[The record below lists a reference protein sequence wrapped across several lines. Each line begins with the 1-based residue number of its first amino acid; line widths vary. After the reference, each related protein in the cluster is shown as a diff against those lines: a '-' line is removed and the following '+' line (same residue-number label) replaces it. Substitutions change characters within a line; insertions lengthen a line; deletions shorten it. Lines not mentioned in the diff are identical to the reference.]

1 MPEYSYIGKRIPRID
16 SRSRATGQVRFAG
29 DLIFPRMLVGKV
41 LRSPYPHARILHVD
55 ASRALKLPGVKTVI
69 TGRDTAGVKW
79 GVFPYTR
86 DMEML
91 QTEKVRYVGDEVAA
105 VAAVDEDTALEAL
118 SLIQVDYEVLP
129 AVFTIDQ
136 ALAEG
141 APLIHD
147 DHPGNRNV
155 EVNIDVGQVE
165 AALDAAY
172 LVRTD
177 TFTAP
182 EDDYFMGEPYAVCAR
197 SDSDGNLEVWCPNAG
212 PHMKSKPLSN
222 VLQMSLGKVKV
233 RKIAIGGA
241 FGGRSEI
248 SPADFICSLLAVKSG
263 RPVKLVYTREENT
276 TCVRQGHGMVT
287 THTTGLDREGRVVAR
302 KSVSYLDGGAYSSTG
317 PIAVSVPFLCHEQTY
332 RLENVQF
339 HGVRVYTNKPIC
351 GMIRIHGR
359 SFACGVD
366 MQLDMMAE
374 EMGLDP
380 VDLRLVNARRP
391 GEQTATKSFVG
402 SCGLVECIEKVVEKS
417 GFRDKFG
424 KLPPYRG
431 IGMGLNSVQTGFPL
445 GIRGGSQAVIKFN
458 EDGGVTLISGVV
470 DNGQGNDNML
480 VQVAAEELGVLME
493 DVELITAD
501 TEVTPNDPGSYSMVS
516 TFAGGNAVRL
526 AARDA
531 RRQLFEVA
539 ADKLECHI
547 DDLVA
552 RDRKIFVQGSPDRG
566 LPLTKVVRMA
576 LIQGRPVLG
585 QGSYSPRVDHRREWV
600 SNPKG
605 QLSEAFSFGATV
617 AEVEVDPDTGLVKA
631 LEVTAA
637 QDCGYALN
645 PMVVEGQFE
654 GSVAMG
660 GQGGML
666 TEGHHWSAEG
676 KCLDSTQL
684 EYKVPLSVDM
694 PKINP
699 IIVETIDP
707 NGPYGAKEAGMSV
720 AMSAAQAYANAVC
733 NAIGVYIK
741 EFPITPDKIV
751 RALEEKKNQKGGG
764 EG

>member
-1 MPEYSYIGKRIPRID
+1 MTDYKFIGQRVPRID
-16 SRSRATGQVRFAG
+16 SRVRATGDVKFAA

-41 LRSPYPHARILHVD
+41 LRSPHAHARILNID
-55 ASRALKLPGVKTVI
+55 TSRALKLPGVKTII
-69 TGRDTAGVKW
+69 TGADTPGIKW

-86 DMEML
+86 DMAML
-91 QTEKVRYVGDEVAA
+91 QADKVRYVGDEVAA
-105 VAAVDEDTALEAL
+105 VAAVDEETALEAL
-118 SLIQVDYEVLP
+118 NLIDVDYEILP
-129 AVFTIDQ
+129 GAFTIDE

-147 DHPGNRNV
+147 DYPGNRNV
-155 EVNIDVGQVE
+155 EVNINVGDVD
-165 AALDAAY
+165 AALAKAS

-182 EDDYFMGEPYAVCAR
+182 EDDYFMGEPYAVVAR
-197 SDSDGNLEVWCPNAG
+197 TDSDGNVEVWCPNAG

-222 VLQMSLGKVKV
+222 VLQLPLNKVKV

-248 SPADFICSLLAVKSG
+248 SPADFICSMLAIRSG

-287 THTTGLDREGRVVAR
+287 THTTGLDKDGRVVAR
-302 KSVSYLDGGAYSSTG
+302 STECWLDGGAYASTG
-317 PIAVSVPFLCHEQTY
+317 PIATSVPFLCHEQTY
-332 RLENVQF
+332 RLENVRF

-380 VDLRLVNARRP
+380 IEVRRVNARRP
-391 GEQTATKSFVG
+391 GEYTATKSYVG
-402 SCGLVECIEKVVEKS
+402 SCGLMECIDKTIERS
-417 GFRDKFG
+417 GWNAKFK
-424 KLPPYRG
+424 KLPPMRG
-431 IGMGLNSVQTGFPL
+431 IGLGMNSVQTGFPL
-445 GIRGGSQAVIKFN
+445 GIRGGSQSTIKFN
-458 EDGGVTLISGVV
+458 EDGGITVVSGVV

-480 VQVAAEELGVLME
+480 VQIAAEELGLEMT
-493 DVELITAD
+493 DVDLITAD
-501 TEVTPNDPGSYSMVS
+501 TEVTPNDPGSYSMVT

-526 AARDA
+526 AALDA

-539 ADKLECHI
+539 AQKLECSVE
-547 DDLVA
+547 DLVA
-552 RDRKIFVQGSPDRG
+552 RDRKIYVQGSPDRG
-566 LPLTKVVRMA
+566 LPLAKVVRMA

-600 SNPKG
+600 SNPQG

-617 AEVEVDPDTGLVKA
+617 CEVEVDPETGLVKV
-631 LEVTAA
+631 LGVWAA
-637 QDCGYALN
+637 QDCGFALN

-666 TEGHHWSAEG
+666 TEYHRWANGH
-676 KCLDSTQL
+676 CLNPRSSNTRCPWPSTCRPSTRSSS
-684 EYKVPLSVDM
+684 KPS
-694 PKINP
+694 
-699 IIVETIDP
+699 TR
-707 NGPYGAKEAGMSV
+707 
-720 AMSAAQAYANAVC
+720 QARTAPRKPAC
-733 NAIGVYIK
+733 
-741 EFPITPDKIV
+741 PWP
-751 RALEEKKNQKGGG
+751 
-764 EG
+764 